1 MRADT
6 QGVFV
11 FRFEL
16 PDALNLLNRTAAM
29 PPDGKILVIFRL
41 NFKDLATLFLA
52 QNFPVKNK
60 DVLCVS
66 NASAAE
72 LQKFFNAVVK
82 VVCQIV
88 NIGSAIKC
96 HFYN

>member
-16 PDALNLLNRTAAM
+16 PNALNLLNRTAAM
-29 PPDGKILVIFRL
+29 PLDGKISVIFRL
-41 NFKDLATLFLA
+41 NLKDPATLFLV

-60 DVLCVS
+60 DLLCVS

-72 LQKFFNAVVK
+72 LQKFFNTVVM
-82 VVCQIV
+82 VVRQVV
-88 NIGSAIKC
+88 NIGCAIK
-96 HFYN
+96 